1 MEHGGTLRGMG
12 LLDSVTEFRP
22 EKTRTRVSGQVNGIT
37 GFWSALSGSDFTG
50 YEIHMGATDH
60 DNEGFS
66 LLSNGR
72 DDGAVKGTVLGSYV
86 HGIFDEGDWLNGS
99 SPFCWSARAE
109 PGFART
115 VTFQQ
120 YKEQQYDILAD
131 GIRRS
136 LDMDAVYKI
145 LEQGMEG

>member
-1 MEHGGTLRGMG
+1 
-12 LLDSVTEFRP
+12 
-22 EKTRTRVSGQVNGIT
+22 
-37 GFWSALSGSDFTG
+37 
-50 YEIHMGATDH
+50 MGATDH

-86 HGIFDEGDWLNGS
+86 HGIFDEGDLAQRVISILLERKGLNLDS
-99 SPFCWSARAE
+99 
-109 PGFART
+109 ART